1 MINESTAPL
10 LTMDETWTVFDKV
23 STDRGEFINKFVPE
37 IYLRPE
43 VHSDTR
49 ENFRLIRKLL
59 EHSYFEY
66 KFYDLGALKTMITM
80 EMALKLR
87 YQKINNEKWGKEKKL
102 VQLFKWFEDRNYF
115 EVYNPE
121 YLKSLRT
128 IRNVMAHPYEH
139 TYSGP
144 HSSFLIQHVI
154 DLVNGLYE
162 DPELRKQRMVKTMSI
177 ISFLEG
183 YKEEIKVYGKD
194 NIYLAHRA
202 WPGFLNNKGGKEI
215 LHFYYKPWY
224 KIPEEYLTTNQWGLS
239 PTVYFKATSYTINQD
254 HLLLKDE
261 SGDELMI
268 GAITDQHE
276 LEEFRRWRQEY
287 EKFNQPTGDYLFTH
301 TRITDTFLMHL
312 REFHMI

>member
-23 STDRGEFINKFVPE
+23 STDRGEFIKKFVPE

-43 VHSDTR
+43 VHKDTK

-59 EHSYFEY
+59 EYSYFEY
-66 KFYDLGALKTMITM
+66 KFYDMGALKAMVTM

-87 YQKINNEKWGKEKKL
+87 YQEINNEKWNKSISLEKL
-102 VQLFKWFEDRNYF
+102 IDWFADRSYF
-115 EVYNPE
+115 EVYNPD
-121 YLKSLRT
+121 YLDSLRK
-128 IRNVMAHPYEH
+128 IRNIMAHPYEH

-144 HSSFLIQHVI
+144 HSSHLIQNVI

-162 DPELRKQRMVKTMSI
+162 DPELRKQRMNITVRI
-177 ISFLEG
+177 ISLLNGF
-183 YKEEIKVYGKD
+183 KEEIKVYGKD
-194 NIYLAHRA
+194 KTYLAHRA

-215 LHFYYKPWY
+215 LHFYCKPWY
-224 KIPEEYLTTNQWGLS
+224 EIPQEDLTTNQWGLS
-239 PTVYFKATSYTINQD
+239 PTVHFKATNYTINQD

-261 SGDELMI
+261 RGEELMI
-268 GAITDQHE
+268 GAIKDQHE

-301 TRITDTFLMHL
+301 TKITDTFLMHL
-312 REFHMI
+312 REFHKI